1 MSSRLLTSQKNS
13 ELYMKISHLDHL
25 ILTVADIEN
34 ICNFY
39 QTVLG
44 FEVIT
49 FKGDRKALKFGHQKI
64 NLHQLGNEFEP
75 KALHPTSGSADL
87 CFISDTPISEVVAHL
102 NQLNI
107 QIEESPVERT
117 GAMHPILSVYI
128 RDPDQNLIEI
138 SNILTSEISK

>member
-1 MSSRLLTSQKNS
+1 
-13 ELYMKISHLDHL
+13 MKISHLDHL
-25 ILTVADIEN
+25 VLTVADIEN
-34 ICNFY
+34 TCNFY

-44 FEVIT
+44 FKVIT

-64 NLHQLGNEFEP
+64 NLHQLGNEFEL

-87 CFISDTPISEVVAHL
+87 CFISDTSISEVVTHL

-107 QIEESPVERT
+107 QIEEGPVERT
-117 GAMHPILSVYI
+117 GAIHPILSVYI

>member
-1 MSSRLLTSQKNS
+1 
-13 ELYMKISHLDHL
+13 MKISHLDHL
-25 ILTVADIEN
+25 VLTVADIEN
-34 ICNFY
+34 TCNFY

-64 NLHQLGNEFEP
+64 NLHQLGKEFEP
-75 KALHPTSGSADL
+75 KALQPTPGSADL
-87 CFISDTPISEVVAHL
+87 CFISDTPISEVVGHL

-107 QIEESPVERT
+107 QIEEGPVERT

-128 RDPDQNLIEI
+128 RDPDQNLLEI
-138 SNILTSEISK
+138 SNILTSGISK